1 MEEFNR
7 KHRAL
12 KCFPL
17 RTLHQNN
24 NNVISKRKRNT
35 QENGEC
41 TLKRLKNCHF
51 DNGKWRISIALNFFN
66 LSYLVFFFT
75 FSNHHGLR
83 YYWRKEG
90 YKYEVYFL
98 QEVVWLPWRY
108 CSSLICF
115 CLSLLLMP
123 TTNSTDFEDFAWH
136 VSQAHGIP
144 AQVAKC
150 IMNKLVVSFSS
161 LLLPP
166 FFGLANF
173 CWGTADNCCCF
184 FFTSLKLSKGRG
196 KIEDSEN
203 AVGIHKFLDTHY
215 ECIPQVVWDAQD
227 VSDCE

>member
-51 DNGKWRISIALNFFN
+51 DNATTMDLDTIEGRKDTSMKCIFCRKWS
-66 LSYLVFFFT
+66 
-75 FSNHHGLR
+75 G
-83 YYWRKEG
+83 
-90 YKYEVYFL
+90 
-98 QEVVWLPWRY
+98 
-108 CSSLICF
+108 SL
-115 CLSLLLMP
+115 
-123 TTNSTDFEDFAWH
+123 EDFAWH

-173 CWGTADNCCCF
+173 C
-184 FFTSLKLSKGRG
+184 
-196 KIEDSEN
+196 
-203 AVGIHKFLDTHY
+203 
-215 ECIPQVVWDAQD
+215 
-227 VSDCE
+227 

>member
-1 MEEFNR
+1 V
-7 KHRAL
+7 L
-12 KCFPL
+12 PL
-17 RTLHQNN
+17 AHVAPKQQQR
-24 NNVISKRKRNT
+24 
-35 QENGEC
+35 
-41 TLKRLKNCHF
+41 HF
-51 DNGKWRISIALNFFN
+51 EAEAQHPRERGMYLEKTKE
-66 LSYLVFFFT
+66 LSLRQR
-75 FSNHHGLR
+75 NHHGLR

-173 CWGTADNCCCF
+173 CWGAADNCCCF